1 MRRRQ
6 AAEPVPTKDDNR
18 ELYLNMSAEGHRKL
32 AVALLVDSEY
42 QAFAPAAAAV
52 AARAQVHA
60 LLALSAPP
68 STP

>member
-6 AAEPVPTKDDNR
+6 AAEPVPTKEDNR

-42 QAFAPAAAAV
+42 QAFAPAAGAL